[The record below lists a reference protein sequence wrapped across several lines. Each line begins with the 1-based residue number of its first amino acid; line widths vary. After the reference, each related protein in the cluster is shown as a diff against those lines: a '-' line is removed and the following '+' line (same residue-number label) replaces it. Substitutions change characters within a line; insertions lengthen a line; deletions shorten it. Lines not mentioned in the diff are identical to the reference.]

1 MASYTANYQLHQWEP
16 ADFFLRTDFN
26 ADFAKLDAA
35 LAGKAGLAD
44 LAEKLGAV
52 TGSYTGDGSAG
63 RTISLGFA
71 PIAVFLREDEDS
83 GAILAV
89 QKALADSVKILNE
102 ACPNDQVIKLKALE
116 AMQKVAD
123 GQATKIVISSEL
135 QGLAGLAT
143 SIKEFAKD

>member
-1 MASYTANYQLHQWEP
+1 MASYTANYQLHHWEP

-52 TGSYTGDGSAG
+52 TGSYTGDGSTS

-89 QKALADSVKILNE
+89 QNGAVMDEEGEVTMLTVSGQGFQVTYDAYFTGVSNKVREPYANRAGVTYRYLAL
-102 ACPNDQVIKLKALE
+102 KL
-116 AMQKVAD
+116 
-123 GQATKIVISSEL
+123 
-135 QGLAGLAT
+135 
-143 SIKEFAKD
+143 

>member
-52 TGSYTGDGSAG
+52 TGSYTGDGSAC

-89 QKALADSVKILNE
+89 QNGAVMDEEGEVTMLTVSGQGFQVTYDAYFTGVSNKVREPYANRAGVTYRYLAL
-102 ACPNDQVIKLKALE
+102 KL
-116 AMQKVAD
+116 
-123 GQATKIVISSEL
+123 
-135 QGLAGLAT
+135 
-143 SIKEFAKD
+143 

>member
-35 LAGKAGLAD
+35 LAGKAGLAE

-52 TGSYTGDGSAG
+52 TGSYTGDGSAN
-63 RTISLGFA
+63 RTITLGAA
-71 PIAVFLREDEDS
+71 PVAVFLREDGDS

-89 QKALADSVKILNE
+89 QNGAVLDEEGEVTMLAVTGQGFQITYDAYFTGVSNKVREPYTNRPGITYRYLAL
-102 ACPNDQVIKLKALE
+102 KL
-116 AMQKVAD
+116 
-123 GQATKIVISSEL
+123 
-135 QGLAGLAT
+135 
-143 SIKEFAKD
+143 

>member
-52 TGSYTGDGSAG
+52 TGSYTGDGSTS

-89 QKALADSVKILNE
+89 QNGAVMDEEGEVTMLTVSGQGFQVTYDAYFT
-102 ACPNDQVIKLKALE
+102 ACTKLIDLYNS
-116 AMQKVAD
+116 MVA
-123 GQATKIVISSEL
+123 G
-135 QGLAGLAT
+135 
-143 SIKEFAKD
+143 

>member
-52 TGSYTGDGSAG
+52 TGSYTGDG
-63 RTISLGFA
+63 
-71 PIAVFLREDEDS
+71 
-83 GAILAV
+83 
-89 QKALADSVKILNE
+89 
-102 ACPNDQVIKLKALE
+102 
-116 AMQKVAD
+116 
-123 GQATKIVISSEL
+123 
-135 QGLAGLAT
+135 
-143 SIKEFAKD
+143 

>member
-52 TGSYTGDGSAG
+52 TGSYTGDGSAN
-63 RTISLGFA
+63 RTITLGAA
-71 PIAVFLREDEDS
+71 PVAVFLREDGDS

-89 QKALADSVKILNE
+89 QNGAVMDEEGEVTMLTVSGQGFQVTYDAYFTGVSNKVREPYANRAGVTYRYLAL
-102 ACPNDQVIKLKALE
+102 KL
-116 AMQKVAD
+116 
-123 GQATKIVISSEL
+123 
-135 QGLAGLAT
+135 
-143 SIKEFAKD
+143 

>member
-52 TGSYTGDGSAG
+52 TGSYTGDGATS

-83 GAILAV
+83 GAILAGQNGAV
-89 QKALADSVKILNE
+89 MDEEGEVTMLTVSGQGFQVTYDAYFTGVSNKVREPYANRAGVTYRYLAL
-102 ACPNDQVIKLKALE
+102 KL
-116 AMQKVAD
+116 
-123 GQATKIVISSEL
+123 
-135 QGLAGLAT
+135 
-143 SIKEFAKD
+143 

>member
-52 TGSYTGDGSAG
+52 TGSYTGDGSAN
-63 RTISLGFA
+63 RTITLGAA
-71 PIAVFLREDEDS
+71 PVAVFLREDEDS

-89 QKALADSVKILNE
+89 QNGAVMDEEGEVTMLTVSGQGFQVTYDAYFTGVSNKVREPYANRAGVTYRYLAL
-102 ACPNDQVIKLKALE
+102 KL
-116 AMQKVAD
+116 
-123 GQATKIVISSEL
+123 
-135 QGLAGLAT
+135 
-143 SIKEFAKD
+143 

>member
-89 QKALADSVKILNE
+89 QNGAVMDEEGEVTMLTVSGQGFQITYDAYFTGVSNKVREPYTNRPGITYRYLAL
-102 ACPNDQVIKLKALE
+102 KL
-116 AMQKVAD
+116 
-123 GQATKIVISSEL
+123 
-135 QGLAGLAT
+135 
-143 SIKEFAKD
+143 

>member
-52 TGSYTGDGSAG
+52 TGSYTGDGSTS

-71 PIAVFLREDEDS
+71 PIAVFLREDGDS

-89 QKALADSVKILNE
+89 QNGAVMDEEGEVTMLTVSGQGFQVTYDAYFTGVSNKVREPYANRAGVTYRYLAL
-102 ACPNDQVIKLKALE
+102 KL
-116 AMQKVAD
+116 
-123 GQATKIVISSEL
+123 
-135 QGLAGLAT
+135 
-143 SIKEFAKD
+143 

>member
-1 MASYTANYQLHQWEP
+1 MASYTTNYQLHQWEP

-52 TGSYTGDGSAG
+52 TGSYTGDGSAN
-63 RTISLGFA
+63 RTITLGAA
-71 PIAVFLREDEDS
+71 PVAVFLREDGDS

-89 QKALADSVKILNE
+89 QNGAVLDEEGEVTMLAVTGQGFQITYDAYFTGVSNKVREPYTNRPGITYRYLAL
-102 ACPNDQVIKLKALE
+102 KL
-116 AMQKVAD
+116 
-123 GQATKIVISSEL
+123 
-135 QGLAGLAT
+135 
-143 SIKEFAKD
+143 

>member
-71 PIAVFLREDEDS
+71 PIAVFLREDGDS

-89 QKALADSVKILNE
+89 QNGAVLGEEGEVTMLAVTGQGFQITYDAYFTGVSNKVREPYTNRPGITYRYLAL
-102 ACPNDQVIKLKALE
+102 KL
-116 AMQKVAD
+116 
-123 GQATKIVISSEL
+123 
-135 QGLAGLAT
+135 
-143 SIKEFAKD
+143 

>member
-89 QKALADSVKILNE
+89 QNGAVLDEEGEVTMLAVTGQGFQITYDAYFTGVSNKVREPYTNRPGITYRYLAL
-102 ACPNDQVIKLKALE
+102 KL
-116 AMQKVAD
+116 
-123 GQATKIVISSEL
+123 
-135 QGLAGLAT
+135 
-143 SIKEFAKD
+143 

>member
-83 GAILAV
+83 TAVLAV
-89 QKALADSVKILNE
+89 QNGSVLDDQGSVVMMTLSSQGFQVTYSSFYTGVTTKVRQPYTNRSGVTYRYLAL
-102 ACPNDQVIKLKALE
+102 KL
-116 AMQKVAD
+116 
-123 GQATKIVISSEL
+123 
-135 QGLAGLAT
+135 
-143 SIKEFAKD
+143 

>member
-35 LAGKAGLAD
+35 LAGKAGLAE

-52 TGSYTGDGSAG
+52 TGSYTGDGSAN
-63 RTISLGFA
+63 RTITLGAA
-71 PIAVFLREDEDS
+71 PVAVFLREDGDS

-89 QKALADSVKILNE
+89 QNGAVLDEEGEVTMLTDSGQGFQVTYDAYFTGVSNKVREPYANRAGVTYRYLAL
-102 ACPNDQVIKLKALE
+102 KL
-116 AMQKVAD
+116 
-123 GQATKIVISSEL
+123 
-135 QGLAGLAT
+135 
-143 SIKEFAKD
+143 

>member
-52 TGSYTGDGSAG
+52 TGSYTGDGSAN
-63 RTISLGFA
+63 RTITLGAA
-71 PIAVFLREDEDS
+71 PVAVFLREDGDS

-89 QKALADSVKILNE
+89 QNGAVLDEEGEVTMLAVTGQGFQITYDAYFTGVSNKVREPYTNRPGITYRYLAL
-102 ACPNDQVIKLKALE
+102 KL
-116 AMQKVAD
+116 
-123 GQATKIVISSEL
+123 
-135 QGLAGLAT
+135 
-143 SIKEFAKD
+143 

>member
-35 LAGKAGLAD
+35 LAGKAGLAE

-52 TGSYTGDGSAG
+52 TGSYTGDGSAN
-63 RTISLGFA
+63 RTITRGAA
-71 PIAVFLREDEDS
+71 PVAVFLREDGDS

-89 QKALADSVKILNE
+89 QNGAVMDEEGEVTMLTVSGQGFQVTYDAYFTGVSNKVREPYANRAGATYRYLAL
-102 ACPNDQVIKLKALE
+102 KL
-116 AMQKVAD
+116 
-123 GQATKIVISSEL
+123 
-135 QGLAGLAT
+135 
-143 SIKEFAKD
+143 

>member
-35 LAGKAGLAD
+35 LAGKADLAD

-52 TGSYTGDGSAG
+52 TGSYTGDGTAN
-63 RTISLGFA
+63 RTVTLGAA
-71 PIAVFLREDEDS
+71 PAAVFLREDEDS

-89 QKALADSVKILNE
+89 QNGAVLDEEGEVTMLAVTGQGFQITYDAYFTGVSNKVREPYTNRPGITYRYLAL
-102 ACPNDQVIKLKALE
+102 KL
-116 AMQKVAD
+116 
-123 GQATKIVISSEL
+123 
-135 QGLAGLAT
+135 
-143 SIKEFAKD
+143 

>member
-52 TGSYTGDGSAG
+52 TGSYTGDGSTS

-89 QKALADSVKILNE
+89 QNGAVMDEEGEVTMLTVSGQGFQVTYDAYFTGVSNKVREPYANRAGVTYCYLAL
-102 ACPNDQVIKLKALE
+102 KL
-116 AMQKVAD
+116 
-123 GQATKIVISSEL
+123 
-135 QGLAGLAT
+135 
-143 SIKEFAKD
+143 

>member
-35 LAGKAGLAD
+35 LAGKAGLAE

-52 TGSYTGDGSAG
+52 TGSYTGDGSAN
-63 RTISLGFA
+63 RTITLGAA
-71 PIAVFLREDEDS
+71 PVAVFLREDGDS

-89 QKALADSVKILNE
+89 QNGAVMDEEGEVTMLTVSGQGF
-102 ACPNDQVIKLKALE
+102 QVTYDAYFTGVSN
-116 AMQKVAD
+116 KVREPYA
-123 GQATKIVISSEL
+123 
-135 QGLAGLAT
+135 
-143 SIKEFAKD
+143 

>member
-35 LAGKAGLAD
+35 LAGKAGLAE

-52 TGSYTGDGSAG
+52 TGSYTGDG
-63 RTISLGFA
+63 
-71 PIAVFLREDEDS
+71 DS

-89 QKALADSVKILNE
+89 QNGAVMDEEGEVTMLTVSGQGFQVTYDAYFTGVSNKVREPYANRAGVTYRYLAL
-102 ACPNDQVIKLKALE
+102 KL
-116 AMQKVAD
+116 
-123 GQATKIVISSEL
+123 
-135 QGLAGLAT
+135 
-143 SIKEFAKD
+143 

>member
-35 LAGKAGLAD
+35 LAGKAGLAE

-71 PIAVFLREDEDS
+71 PIAVFLREDGDS

-89 QKALADSVKILNE
+89 QNGAVLDEEGEVTMLAVTGQGFQITYDAYFTGVSNKVREPYTNRPGITYRYLAL
-102 ACPNDQVIKLKALE
+102 KL
-116 AMQKVAD
+116 
-123 GQATKIVISSEL
+123 
-135 QGLAGLAT
+135 
-143 SIKEFAKD
+143 

>member
-35 LAGKAGLAD
+35 LAGKAGLA
-44 LAEKLGAV
+44 EKLGAV
-52 TGSYTGDGSAG
+52 TGSYTGDGSTS
-63 RTISLGFA
+63 RTVTLGFA

-89 QKALADSVKILNE
+89 QNGAVMDEEGEVTMLTVSGQGFQVTYDAYFTGVSNKVREPYANRAGVTYRYLAL
-102 ACPNDQVIKLKALE
+102 KL
-116 AMQKVAD
+116 
-123 GQATKIVISSEL
+123 
-135 QGLAGLAT
+135 
-143 SIKEFAKD
+143 

>member
-35 LAGKAGLAD
+35 LAGKAGLAE

-52 TGSYTGDGSAG
+52 TGSYTGDGSAN
-63 RTISLGFA
+63 RTITLGAA
-71 PIAVFLREDEDS
+71 PVAVFLREDGDS

-89 QKALADSVKILNE
+89 QNGAVVDEEGEVTMLTVSGQGFQVTYDAYFTGVSNKVREPYANRAGVTYRYLAL
-102 ACPNDQVIKLKALE
+102 KL
-116 AMQKVAD
+116 
-123 GQATKIVISSEL
+123 
-135 QGLAGLAT
+135 
-143 SIKEFAKD
+143 

>member
-89 QKALADSVKILNE
+89 QNGAVMDERGSETMLAVSGQGFQVCYDTYYVGAKPEECRPYANRAGVTYRYLAL
-102 ACPNDQVIKLKALE
+102 KL
-116 AMQKVAD
+116 
-123 GQATKIVISSEL
+123 
-135 QGLAGLAT
+135 
-143 SIKEFAKD
+143 

>member
-52 TGSYTGDGSAG
+52 TGSYMGDGTAS
-63 RTISLGFA
+63 RTISLDITPA
-71 PIAVFLREDEDS
+71 AVFLREDGDS
-83 GAILAV
+83 TAVLAV
-89 QKALADSVKILNE
+89 QNGAVLDKEGEVDMLAVTGQGFQVTYDAYFTGVSNKVREPYTNRAGVTYRYLAL
-102 ACPNDQVIKLKALE
+102 
-116 AMQKVAD
+116 
-123 GQATKIVISSEL
+123 G
-135 QGLAGLAT
+135 
-143 SIKEFAKD
+143 

>member
-26 ADFAKLDAA
+26 ADNAKLDAA

-89 QKALADSVKILNE
+89 QNGAVMDEEGEVTMLTVSGQGFQVTYDAYFTGVSNKVREPYANRAGVTYRYLAL
-102 ACPNDQVIKLKALE
+102 KL
-116 AMQKVAD
+116 
-123 GQATKIVISSEL
+123 
-135 QGLAGLAT
+135 
-143 SIKEFAKD
+143 

>member
-44 LAEKLGAV
+44 LANKPDAV
-52 TGSYTGDGSAG
+52 TGSYAGDGTAG

-71 PIAVFLREDEDS
+71 PAAVLLQEDAEKTP
-83 GAILAV
+83 ILAV
-89 QKALADSVKILNE
+89 RNGAVLDEEGEVTMLAVTEQGFQITYDAYFTGVSNKVREPYTNRPGVTYRYLAL
-102 ACPNDQVIKLKALE
+102 
-116 AMQKVAD
+116 
-123 GQATKIVISSEL
+123 G
-135 QGLAGLAT
+135 
-143 SIKEFAKD
+143 

>member
-52 TGSYTGDGSAG
+52 TGSYTGDGTAS
-63 RTISLGFA
+63 RTISLDITPA
-71 PIAVFLREDEDS
+71 AVFLREDGDS
-83 GAILAV
+83 GAVLGVQNGAVLDKEGEVAMLAV
-89 QKALADSVKILNE
+89 TGQGFQVTYDAYFTGVSNKVREPYTNRAGVTYRYLAL
-102 ACPNDQVIKLKALE
+102 
-116 AMQKVAD
+116 
-123 GQATKIVISSEL
+123 G
-135 QGLAGLAT
+135 
-143 SIKEFAKD
+143 

>member
-63 RTISLGFA
+63 RTIALGFA

-89 QKALADSVKILNE
+89 QNGAVMDEEGEVTMLTVSGQGFQVTYDAYFTGVSNKVREPYANRAGVTYRYLAL
-102 ACPNDQVIKLKALE
+102 KL
-116 AMQKVAD
+116 
-123 GQATKIVISSEL
+123 
-135 QGLAGLAT
+135 
-143 SIKEFAKD
+143 